1 MNHIE
6 FIEKHVRE
14 ELIKQGFTVAVA
26 QGGHFRQ
33 SICTSVCLRPVER
46 GEFLMMCYA
55 TQSCGPRS
63 NRRRPISLQNAG
75 LSGMSI
81 KQGCSEMVKTVV
93 RQHSR
98 SSGANTSGN
107 CGISMPNQN
116 MFCQH
121 AGRHLDESTL
131 NRSSGGLNGRGLDK
145 NANVVGHQ
153 PEGERHREDTRAIC
167 GGGKNVN
174 E

>member
-26 QGGHFRQ
+26 QGGGHSRQ
-33 SICTSVCLRPVER
+33 STCTSVCLRPVVR

-75 LSGMSI
+75 LSGMSS

-98 SSGANTSGN
+98 SSGANT
-107 CGISMPNQN
+107 
-116 MFCQH
+116 
-121 AGRHLDESTL
+121 GRKCEVIMAKACT
-131 NRSSGGLNGRGLDK
+131 K
-145 NANVVGHQ
+145 HQ
-153 PEGERHREDTRAIC
+153 AKGA
-167 GGGKNVN
+167 
-174 E
+174 

>member
-14 ELIKQGFTVAVA
+14 ELIKQGFTLAVA

-33 SICTSVCLRPVER
+33 SICTSVCLRPVVR
-46 GEFLMMCYA
+46 GGFLMMCYV
-55 TQSCGPRS
+55 TQSYGPRS
-63 NRRRPISLQNAG
+63 NRRLPISSQNAG
-75 LSGMSI
+75 LNGMSS

-98 SSGANTSGN
+98 SSGANTSDN

-116 MFCQH
+116 MFCQR
-121 AGRHLDESTL
+121 AGKRLDKSTL

-153 PEGERHREDTRAIC
+153 PEGERHCSNTGAVN
-167 GGGKNVN
+167 GGGKNAN
-174 E
+174 K